1 MASMPSPSRASRHRS
16 RHRTRTSTPATGD
29 DQRVPVR
36 DAYAERPAGKRLVT
50 VGSHGNV
57 ELAVNQGRG
66 DDAFGVEVGDAVDLA
81 W

>member
-1 MASMPSPSRASRHRS
+1 MLLS
-16 RHRTRTSTPATGD
+16 GD
-29 DQRVPVR
+29 
-36 DAYAERPAGKRLVT
+36 RLVT

-66 DDAFGVEVGDAVDLA
+66 DDAFGLETGAPVELE

>member
-1 MASMPSPSRASRHRS
+1 MTNVPGGVLDGRNAV
-16 RHRTRTSTPATGD
+16 TVDGET
-29 DQRVPVR
+29 VPVR